1 MCKLDLATDLAYILS
16 VSRTRS
22 GIFEFRIKKEKKGKV
37 SVSKDDVA
45 MMADG

>member
-22 GIFEFRIKKEKKGKV
+22 GIFEFRIKKEKKGRCLFLR
-37 SVSKDDVA
+37 
-45 MMADG
+45 MMWQ